1 LGKAE
6 VLIYSLWGDLA
17 HGLAFEAGWW
27 SVGAWVAL
35 VAAFAP
41 TAILVKAGTEPIVG
55 IVFVSGPTAAV
66 VIFGLLMQFA
76 DPNPGCTYD
85 CQGRWLVLG
94 PSGGWLIGWGLG
106 FMTGALWRRVER
118 QRA

>member
-1 LGKAE
+1 MVSRSMGRASSGHRTNCNLGQ
-6 VLIYSLWGDLA
+6 G
-17 HGLAFEAGWW
+17 
-27 SVGAWVAL
+27 GA
-35 VAAFAP
+35 
-41 TAILVKAGTEPIVG
+41 EPIVG

-66 VIFGLLMQFA
+66 VICGLLMQFA

-118 QRA
+118 QPA